1 MVRATLVA
9 RKRESRALTHPQ
21 VLPRPCPQ
29 PGAPSPGS
37 RSPGCVSGCSEAHE
51 EKKLTNAR
59 IGHRK
64 NTANCR
70 LERGARVVM
79 FSSFLI
85 KERRFQLS
93 ETPLIT
99 KKSKN
104 SHNSIIILDMSLSKL
119 CDLMM
124 DREAWRAAVH
134 GVAKSRT

>member
-1 MVRATLVA
+1 MI
-9 RKRESRALTHPQ
+9 RETVNSPQ
-21 VLPRPCPQ
+21 NQ
-29 PGAPSPGS
+29 GS
-37 RSPGCVSGCSEAHE
+37 CSEAHE

-93 ETPLIT
+93 EIPLIT

-104 SHNSIIILDMSLSKL
+104 SHNSIIISKNTLGRVVQL
-119 CDLMM
+119 CLF
-124 DREAWRAAVH
+124 
-134 GVAKSRT
+134 

>member
-1 MVRATLVA
+1 MIGETVN
-9 RKRESRALTHPQ
+9 SPQ
-21 VLPRPCPQ
+21 NQ
-29 PGAPSPGS
+29 GS
-37 RSPGCVSGCSEAHE
+37 RCEAHD

-70 LERGARVVM
+70 LQRGTRVVM

-93 ETPLIT
+93 QTPLIT

-104 SHNSIIILDMSLSKL
+104 SHNSITISKNTLGRVLQL
-119 CDLMM
+119 CLF
-124 DREAWRAAVH
+124 
-134 GVAKSRT
+134 